1 MRVHRTDSSTIS
13 SSRSAAATA
22 PDLCLARAELDEQRR
37 LRTEQL
43 DELAAD
49 AAEAVALGDDQ
60 RLQVT
65 RALAAAAETSLTEI
79 DAALARVEAGTYGT
93 CERCDEN
100 IPVERLEV
108 LPMTRLCTRCQYLT
122 ESRRTGGPRRR
133 QSWPVA
139 GPR

>member
-1 MRVHRTDSSTIS
+1 MPLHRTDSPSIS
-13 SSRSAAATA
+13 RSRSAVAAA
-22 PDLCLARAELDEQRR
+22 SDLSTARAELDEQRR
-37 LRTEQL
+37 LRTAQL

-60 RLQVT
+60 RLQVI
-65 RALAAAAETSLTEI
+65 RALTITAEAALTEI
-79 DAALARVEAGTYGT
+79 EAALGRVEAGTYGS
-93 CERCDEN
+93 CERCDE
-100 IPVERLEV
+100 PVPAERLEV

-122 ESRRTGGPRRR
+122 ESRRSGARRR